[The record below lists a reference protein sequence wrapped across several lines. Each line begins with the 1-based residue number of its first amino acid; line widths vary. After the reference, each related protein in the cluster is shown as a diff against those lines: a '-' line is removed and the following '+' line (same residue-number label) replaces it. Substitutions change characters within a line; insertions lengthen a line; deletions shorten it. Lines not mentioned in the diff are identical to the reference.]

1 MNFLYFLVDYNCHK
15 HCHGKHK
22 QKVLNKSFH
31 SRNYSKK
38 QKCARKGNTDAV
50 MSKLSDGDRKKINE
64 VLADK
69 EKLQQILN
77 SDAAQKLMKIL
88 GGKQN
93 G

>member
-1 MNFLYFLVDYNCHK
+1 MNNDFSKINKKTIDAARRGDTNAVMQGLSDADR
-15 HCHGKHK
+15 
-22 QKVLNKSFH
+22 QKVK
-31 SRNYSKK
+31 
-38 QKCARKGNTDAV
+38 D
-50 MSKLSDGDRKKINE
+50 

-69 EKLQQILN
+69 DKLQQILS

>member
-1 MNFLYFLVDYNCHK
+1 MNNDFSK
-15 HCHGKHK
+15 
-22 QKVLNKSFH
+22 LNK
-31 SRNYSKK
+31 KTIDA
-38 QKCARKGNTDAV
+38 ARRGDADAV
-50 MSKLSDGDRKKINE
+50 MQGLSDADRQKVKD

>member
-1 MNFLYFLVDYNCHK
+1 MNNEF
-15 HCHGKHK
+15 GKI
-22 QKVLNKSFH
+22 
-31 SRNYSKK
+31 SKEDIAA
-38 QKCARKGNTDAV
+38 ARKGDTDAV
-50 MSKLSDGDRKKINE
+50 MSKLSDNDRKKINE

>member
-1 MNFLYFLVDYNCHK
+1 MNNDFSKINKTTIDAARRGDTNAVMQGLSDADR
-15 HCHGKHK
+15 
-22 QKVLNKSFH
+22 QKVK
-31 SRNYSKK
+31 
-38 QKCARKGNTDAV
+38 D
-50 MSKLSDGDRKKINE
+50 

-69 EKLQQILN
+69 DKLQQILS